1 MSFSLFHYLC
11 LYLSVSLSLSL
22 PDFYLYFQFSHRT
35 SIDTWHSSRARKKK
49 KNHLRKDPPLFPFSF
64 FLPTSLRPSERPDQI
79 WRRWNLSS
87 IADNSRHG
95 RRDYDRWAG
104 RNSRPLWSAAL
115 GLECWVKKKG
125 TKKKRCSIPPPPTDW
140 FSVDEVA
147 EARRTSISSFSFS
160 PSRYTFIDFE
170 RYFVVSLVTVAIKR
184 RGNYLPRRS
193 LNRILVRGFFH
204 LLIRKI

>member
-1 MSFSLFHYLC
+1 MSSSLFHHGYL
-11 LYLSVSLSLSL
+11 SLSLSL
-22 PDFYLYFQFSHRT
+22 TLPRFYLYFQFSHRT
-35 SIDTWHSSRARKKK
+35 SIDTWHSPRARKK

-115 GLECWVKKKG
+115 GLECWVKKKRDEEK
-125 TKKKRCSIPPPPTDW
+125 TLFHPPPPHRLILDTGG
-140 FSVDEVA
+140 
-147 EARRTSISSFSFS
+147 RSSRSS
-160 PSRYTFIDFE
+160 EDIDLFLL
-170 RYFVVSLVTVAIKR
+170 FLSVAIYVHR
-184 RGNYLPRRS
+184 FRTIFRWWQ
-193 LNRILVRGFFH
+193 LNGEETIFLDVALIVSERFFQ

>member
-1 MSFSLFHYLC
+1 MSSSLFHHGYL
-11 LYLSVSLSLSL
+11 SLSLSL
-22 PDFYLYFQFSHRT
+22 TLPRFYLYFQFSHRT
-35 SIDTWHSSRARKKK
+35 SIDTWHSPRARKK

-104 RNSRPLWSAAL
+104 RNSRSLWSAAL
-115 GLECWVKKKG
+115 GLECWVKKKKG
-125 TKKKRCSIPPPPTDW
+125 RRKNAVPSPSPPTDW
-140 FSVDEVA
+140 FSTPVDEVA
-147 EARRTSISSFSFS
+147 EARRISISSFSFS

-170 RYFVVSLVTVAIKR
+170 RYFV
-184 RGNYLPRRS
+184 GDN
-193 LNRILVRGFFH
+193 
-204 LLIRKI
+204 

>member
-125 TKKKRCSIPPPPTDW
+125 TKKKRCSIPFPPHRLILDTGG
-140 FSVDEVA
+140 
-147 EARRTSISSFSFS
+147 RSSRSS
-160 PSRYTFIDFE
+160 EDIDLFLL
-170 RYFVVSLVTVAIKR
+170 FLSVAIYVHR
-184 RGNYLPRRS
+184 FRTIFRCLVGYGGN
-193 LNRILVRGFFH
+193 
-204 LLIRKI
+204 